1 MSKVIEDIVKV
12 VHVGTEPIEGQKLGT
27 SGLRKKVAVFQ
38 KPHYVENFIQS
49 YFNALPKD
57 ALEKHNTLLVGGDGR
72 YFSNEA
78 IEVICK
84 VACANGIDELHIAL
98 DGLMSTPACSA
109 YIRKLNESEGNCIGG
124 VLLTAS
130 HNPGG
135 PHEDFGIKFNGRNG
149 GPAQEEFTNHVYSE
163 TTKISKYSQAD
174 INFLS
179 HISLSSTGEYHFTKV
194 ERSKPL
200 FVIKVVENV
209 QIYLQLMRELFDFSA
224 IKQLLLRK
232 DFKMV
237 FDGLYG
243 ASGPYAKAVFA
254 ELGGKVVLNACDPK
268 PDFNGMH
275 PDPNLECAHDLVKL
289 MGYRSEVKSEFDFG
303 AACDGDADR
312 NMILGKN
319 FFVTPSDSL
328 AVLASL
334 SHLFLKKGL
343 NGVARSMPTSGAVD
357 KVAKKLGIQLY
368 ETPTGWKFFGNLMD

>member
-224 IKQLLLRK
+224 IK
-232 DFKMV
+232 
-237 FDGLYG
+237 
-243 ASGPYAKAVFA
+243 
-254 ELGGKVVLNACDPK
+254 
-268 PDFNGMH
+268 
-275 PDPNLECAHDLVKL
+275 
-289 MGYRSEVKSEFDFG
+289 
-303 AACDGDADR
+303 
-312 NMILGKN
+312 
-319 FFVTPSDSL
+319 
-328 AVLASL
+328 
-334 SHLFLKKGL
+334 
-343 NGVARSMPTSGAVD
+343 
-357 KVAKKLGIQLY
+357 
-368 ETPTGWKFFGNLMD
+368 